1 MDTKNTESEYE
12 GFKKKGKVIAKILI
26 IIGPFLVIGGI
37 VSLIL
42 SFVSGASMDMDFDE
56 FASAME
62 LEGDLAFLGIGLL
75 AGGGFMIIIGIW
87 AYSFTHL
94 GKITKY
100 VADEVS
106 PAAKTMTKAVAEG
119 LGDGGGIKLD
129 IDLDREPAKE
139 KIMIKCRS
147 CGALND
153 EDDMYCGKCG
163 KTL

>member
-75 AGGGFMIIIGIW
+75 AGGSFMIIFGIW
-87 AYSFTHL
+87 ALFRTQL
-94 GKITKY
+94 R
-100 VADEVS
+100 
-106 PAAKTMTKAVAEG
+106 
-119 LGDGGGIKLD
+119 LGDLIQQSRDVFRGESEVV
-129 IDLDREPAKE
+129 EPAE
-139 KIMIKCRS
+139 
-147 CGALND
+147 NQ
-153 EDDMYCGKCG
+153 
-163 KTL
+163 